1 MINSIMMV
9 SVGGALG
16 CLLRWWL
23 GSALNAVFPYLPLG
37 TLAANCLAGY
47 FIGIAVAIFVII
59 PALLPWRLFMIT
71 GFLGGLSTFSSFS
84 AEVVL
89 SMQEGRFFWAG
100 MTVFTHLIGSI
111 GLTILGIMTVYMV
124 RSCFN

>member
-1 MINSIMMV
+1 MFNSIIMI

-23 GSALNAVFPYLPLG
+23 GLSLNALFPCMPLG
-37 TLAANCLAGY
+37 TFAANCIAGY
-47 FIGIAVAIFVII
+47 LIGVAMAAFLLI
-59 PALLPWRLFMIT
+59 PSLAPWRLFIIT

-84 AEVVL
+84 AEVVM

-100 MTVFTHLIGSI
+100 TEIVTHVVCSVA
-111 GLTILGIMTVYMV
+111 LTILGMLTVYSI
-124 RSCFN
+124 R